1 MEGVVGRMEGFE
13 VGGLRG
19 EVGKVGL
26 KVREGGGSRGKV
38 KGY

>member
-1 MEGVVGRMEGFE
+1 MDDVVIGMEGFE

-38 KGY
+38 KG